1 MDDSNLEYPHLGN
14 LAKFASTGSLSQ
26 FLTTVAARLQRWY
39 LQSLARELLPG
50 ERVAKCLHKPIPG
63 APGVNVMYAPRVERA
78 HYKGLQVCGSVW
90 MCPVC
95 AAKITTRRRQE
106 LTQAIGAWDGQL
118 AMVTYTLRHTTD
130 DRLSVV
136 LDALLG
142 AYRAMKKARAWGLLV
157 GQNEWFGS
165 VRGLEV
171 TYGKNGFH
179 PHMHE
184 VVFLGKG
191 ADPISLQNELRGHWL
206 HQLDRA
212 GRDATWDRG
221 VLVESAD
228 DRIADYVAKY
238 GHDPVDLGWTVAHE
252 IASGM
257 SKVGRTD
264 GLSMWQVL
272 AAYGENV
279 RYGRPDDWPGHTF
292 IDYAKTFKGRSQ
304 LQWSRGLRDMLHLE
318 EELTDEE
325 LALREEEQSVL
336 LAQLTRKQWDI
347 ILGNDARME
356 LLLVAEAAMRG
367 NDPGLLHRWLAQM
380 DIYVPLPESSL

>member
-1 MDDSNLEYPHLGN
+1 MDSTLENALLGN
-14 LAKFASTGSLSQ
+14 LAKFASTGSLTT
-26 FLTTVAARLQRWY
+26 FLTVTAARLQRWY
-39 LQSLARELLPG
+39 LQSLARELLPN

-95 AAKITTRRRQE
+95 AAKITARRRQE

-118 AMVTYTLRHTTD
+118 VMVTYTLRHTTD
-130 DRLSVV
+130 DRLSTV

-142 AYRAMKKARAWGLLV
+142 AYRAMKSGRAWQLV
-157 GQNEWFGS
+157 IANNEWFGS

-171 TYGKNGFH
+171 THGRNGFH
-179 PHMHE
+179 PHLHE
-184 VVFLGKG
+184 VAFLGKG
-191 ADPISLQNELRGHWL
+191 VDPVALQNELRAHWL
-206 HQLDRA
+206 RQLDRA
-212 GRDATWDRG
+212 GRDASWDRG

-238 GHDPVDLGWTVAHE
+238 GHDPVDVGWTITHE

-257 SKVGRTD
+257 SKLGRTD

-279 RYGRPDDWPGHTF
+279 RYGRPDDWPAHTF
-292 IDYAKTFKGRSQ
+292 IDYAQTFKGRSQ
-304 LQWSRGLRDMLHLE
+304 LQWSRGLRGLLHLDE
-318 EELTDEE
+318 EISDEE
-325 LALREEEQSVL
+325 LALREEEESIV
-336 LAQLTRKQWDI
+336 LAQLTRRQWEI

-356 LLLVAEAAMRG
+356 LLLVAESAMRG
-367 NDPGLLHRWLAQM
+367 GDPGLLHRWLA
-380 DIYVPLPESSL
+380 DLGIEVALPDGAA

>member
-1 MDDSNLEYPHLGN
+1 MTDSTGENFLLGN
-14 LAKFASTGSLSQ
+14 LAKFVATGSLSQ
-26 FLTTVAARLQRWY
+26 FLTTTAARLQRWY
-39 LQSLARELLPG
+39 LQSLARELLPN
-50 ERVAKCLHKPIPG
+50 ERVAKCLHKLIPG
-63 APGVNVMYAPRVERA
+63 APGVSLMYSPKVQRA

-95 AAKITTRRRQE
+95 AAKITARRRQE
-106 LTQAIGAWDGQL
+106 LTQAISVWDGQL
-118 AMVTYTLRHTTD
+118 VMVTYTLRHTTD
-130 DRLSVV
+130 DRLAVV

-142 AYRAMKKARAWGLLV
+142 SYRSMKQSRGWRLLV

-184 VVFLGKG
+184 VAFLGKG
-191 ADPISLQNELRGHWL
+191 ADPVALENELRGHWL

-212 GRDATWDRG
+212 GRDASWEHG
-221 VLVESAD
+221 LQVESAD

-257 SKVGRTD
+257 SKVGRVD

-272 AAYGENV
+272 AAYGDNV
-279 RYGRPDDWPGHTF
+279 RNGRPDDWPGHTF

-304 LQWSRGLRDMLHLE
+304 LQWSQGLRGLLHLG

-325 LALREEEQSVL
+325 LALREEEQAIL
-336 LAQLTRKQWDI
+336 LAFLTRKQWDI
-347 ILGNDARME
+347 ILGNDARGE
-356 LLLVAEAAMRG
+356 LPLVAESAMRG
-367 NDPGLLHRWLAQM
+367 GDPGLLHRWLAGLG
-380 DIYVPLPESSL
+380 IEVALPGA